1 MKEEWDTLSRYYFGL
16 GLNLMSIEMSML
28 SMLKVERFSKI
39 VEVGCGPG
47 FLIPLL
53 ISRKKEGA

>member
-1 MKEEWDTLSRYYFGL
+1 MT
-16 GLNLMSIEMSML
+16 IEMSML

-39 VEVGCGPG
+39 IEAGCGPG